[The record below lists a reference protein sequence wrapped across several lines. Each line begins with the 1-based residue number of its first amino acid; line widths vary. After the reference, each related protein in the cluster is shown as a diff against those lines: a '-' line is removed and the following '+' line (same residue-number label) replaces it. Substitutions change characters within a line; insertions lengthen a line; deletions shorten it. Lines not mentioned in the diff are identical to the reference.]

1 MAAKESL
8 KQRDKLLLGLL
19 ALAIHSEEEAEDATI
34 VEEETAKTE
43 SDSEQND
50 NTDSEE
56 KSE

>member
-1 MAAKESL
+1 MFDDLSKKGTNGIA
-8 KQRDKLLLGLL
+8 
-19 ALAIHSEEEAEDATI
+19 EEEAEDATI